1 MKEHEII
8 RRSTT
13 VLLFKIIVA
22 EIITEVFYLSISAL
36 ISFAAYSAVGINAE
50 PLRLATNLIMTT
62 IGVSLFAIIVIMWM
76 SEGLSIDKEEITYRQ
91 GVLNS
96 TMSTYPYTNIQ
107 RVTVQQSFIGK
118 FLNFGTINLYS
129 PVLGQDLVFHEMPSP
144 HELARTI
151 KNNLNKP
158 DREQFLIKK

>member
-1 MKEHEII
+1 MKEHQIV

-13 VLLFKIIVA
+13 VLLFKIILA
-22 EIITEVFYLSISAL
+22 EILTEIIYLTMSAL
-36 ISFAAYSAVGINAE
+36 ITLVADSTGGVNIE
-50 PLRLATNLIMTT
+50 PLRLATNLVMTT
-62 IGVSLFAIIVIMWM
+62 VGIGLFATIVIMWI
-76 SEGLSIDKEEITYRQ
+76 SEGLSVDKDEIIYRH

-96 TMSTYPYTNIQ
+96 TISTYPYANIQ

-151 KNNLNKP
+151 KLNLNKP